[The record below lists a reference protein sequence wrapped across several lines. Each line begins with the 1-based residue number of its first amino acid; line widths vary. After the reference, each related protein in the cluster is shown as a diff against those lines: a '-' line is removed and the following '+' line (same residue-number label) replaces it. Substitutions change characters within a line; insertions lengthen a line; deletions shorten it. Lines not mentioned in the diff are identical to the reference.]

1 MCGNPLVPFLESL
14 RLGSAGQE
22 RVDEGPEIM
31 QPVPQMSRN
40 YLHFQL
46 LDAWHA
52 HYAHAFFLSTFVNVE
67 NKGSLNY
74 IPKLKVASSIL
85 VARPKQSSNPLIM
98 RGLQAS
104 DVRPLQT
111 VGKLWG
117 DFPLHCLWRRETH

>member
-1 MCGNPLVPFLESL
+1 
-14 RLGSAGQE
+14 
-22 RVDEGPEIM
+22 M

-74 IPKLKVASSIL
+74 IPKLKVASSIPA
-85 VARPKQSSNPLIM
+85 ARSIKNREFVSRYYEYFSIWRQSPPM
-98 RGLQAS
+98 KA
-104 DVRPLQT
+104 
-111 VGKLWG
+111 
-117 DFPLHCLWRRETH
+117 